1 MNSRNTSPKSINE
14 LVKTATN
21 KLDTTT
27 EKIKSNLFQIISNE
41 LKHASKRERE
51 LMEGE
56 MMLYIWALF
65 EGMLSDENSKTEKAE
80 YEKQY
85 RLYAHLAK
93 ELNFER
99 ALNQLKIHENL
110 IKEKENKK
118 RKQAEEQTE
127 KITNKKTNQ
136 VIGNENNTGNNKA
149 IQEGNWIQVNGN
161 GNVVILWGNYRDW
174 GGIFPNIPGSLI
186 EKPVAEKPAEEK
198 PVEEKPAEEKPV
210 EEKPTEEKPVEEKPA
225 EEKPVEEKPVE
236 EKPVEEKPVEEKPV
250 EEKPVEEKPAD
261 DYEFDLTA
269 SLSDV
274 ENIHLEN
281 ARYKAE
287 EQIKEKY
294 RNLNKSNVIRKLA
307 WKLTLFLSRGL
318 TRKKLIQEEMK
329 KAKNKPFGDDAA
341 VNLELGKGVNRQE
354 LESFFQGKNAEVVF
368 KDIPEL
374 NQLSINFIKG
384 KVSEGDFQTQFNT
397 IVKNQNRQERQKNW
411 IKNINYLGTN
421 ILEKLKFEKAQLELV
436 NELAERLDQWADTTE
451 VQTKIEDF
459 LKNYQKNPDFLEKV
473 KADLAARNI
482 TNIKGY
488 FKLQK
493 AKRAMAL
500 ENLKM
505 ELKLFTDKKSAYQID
520 NSDREKWWIFKL
532 GKKIDKLP
540 RWAQTLGFTGTGV
553 LVGLTGGALGLWVV
567 GTSGLTTGTFAG
579 MTGFKNFIKKWTHYT
594 KEQNTHEKNMTRN
607 LSNEL
612 AKIEKRKQDSLL
624 KGAKNWYRSYRAKR
638 QLNLYN
644 NATQDFFGTK
654 EISKKLLDFWATLNT
669 PWDTEKAEIL
679 NTLVDAK
686 ARLEAYYQSWHNFLA
701 SEDLAHIESD
711 MNELHMAIDM
721 VCKKLGLEY
730 TKIDSETAKKN
741 LISDYNNSFSVF
753 KKQRAKLAKKY
764 GFTTGAASLVAATV
778 TQWIMGT
785 GMFSHEAVP
794 WSTISKPNIS
804 GKEYFG
810 LGSSDLGNVNTWWGQ
825 IHDGVKNAFD
835 GLGDNATVNI
845 HYGAG
850 TDATQVLPWSKL
862 LDTSA
867 YHAKVADIIKEIDTL
882 NLSKD
887 QKLAFIK
894 QLHDEPWK
902 VEWNSKVFTSDI
914 LHGQRCAEWLLE
926 TARGLAH
933 SGSKVV
939 PEFSYDSA
947 MNIAGSKIR
956 EQSERFFDI
965 NMEIVENIPG
975 KPGSGRSWWIPISRF
990 DNTFKKD
997 PEKSGSWST
1006 TSTPDNSTTPTPG
1019 DSANQWPITKE
1030 EAKKKN
1036 EEAENKNEE
1045 AENKNEEAENN
1056 NEETEK
1062 QIELEINENDSQSVK
1077 NIKAEINNAINKLK
1091 QLEIQDNLY
1100 KSKRSKIKKE
1110 KLDTFDELIKL
1121 NEDAITKY
1129 RQEIQDLKAKLNDQ
1143 LKAEG
1148 KATQETTTEQN
1159 REQTKKESTTF
1170 GKLEDVTIEW
1180 ENGKKNEEA
1189 EKKNEVK
1196 FVKFRDLDLEE
1207 FDSENKI
1214 YLTHHTSKDSAESI
1228 IKTGLRHRG
1237 VLQWTTNLVSKDALL
1252 KHLENAENGN
1262 HRHRDSDTVVILE
1275 FDKKEFDINPGE
1287 KSIIDRIWEKL
1298 MLDNAQNEYK
1308 LSVPPQYIKKVVS
1321 LDLKPKDLIS
1331 STTPTINGAENE
1343 VTPTITP
1350 QVPDS
1355 IVNEQNSNNDVIS
1368 RDKADKKARE
1378 FRDRY
1383 TEYRKLFMKD
1393 EDKDIGKLLK
1403 DFFTKISE
1411 SGTGKKSPEEKFK
1424 VYEDAI
1430 QDLEERK
1437 KEIDKILSNRKTSS

>member
-1 MNSRNTSPKSINE
+1 MNSRNNSTKNINE

-27 EKIKSNLFQIISNE
+27 EKVKDDLVSAFSNQ
-41 LKHASKRERE
+41 LKNASARERK

-56 MMLYIWALF
+56 LLVYLEELFKELHDEWLGKKEREQLLRQYKLYV
-65 EGMLSDENSKTEKAE
+65 
-80 YEKQY
+80 
-85 RLYAHLAK
+85 HLAK
-93 ELNFER
+93 ELNFKM
-99 ALNQLKIHENL
+99 ALDQIKRHEELKDQ
-110 IKEKENKK
+110 EKIEKKK
-118 RKQAEEQTE
+118 RKKKKTE
-127 KITNKKTNQ
+127 KKLKRKLEEKLRKETNKKTNQ
-136 VIGNENNTGNNKA
+136 VIGDENNTGNNKA
-149 IQEGNWIQVNGN
+149 TQEGNWIQVNGN
-161 GNVVILWGNYRDW
+161 GNVVILWGHYREWTTNFQNVPEFQLDAPIS
-174 GGIFPNIPGSLI
+174 GEKNHREKPTQ
-186 EKPVAEKPAEEK
+186 EKPVEEKPTQEKPAQEKPVDEKSVEEKPTQEK
-198 PVEEKPAEEKPV
+198 PVEEKPAEEKPA
-210 EEKPTEEKPVEEKPA
+210 EEKPAEEKPA

-250 EEKPVEEKPAD
+250 N

-294 RNLNKSNVIRKLA
+294 RNLNKSNVVIKLA
-307 WKLTLFLSRGL
+307 WKLTLFLWRGL

-354 LESFFQGKNAEVVF
+354 LESFFQWEDDDSEWKNADIVF

-374 NQLSINFIKG
+374 NQLSIDFIKG

-459 LKNYQKNPDFLEKV
+459 LKNYQKNPDFLEKI

-493 AKRAMAL
+493 ENRAMAL
-500 ENLKM
+500 KNLKM
-505 ELKLFTDKKSAYQID
+505 KLKLFTDKKSAYQIN

-553 LVGLTGGALGLWVV
+553 LVALTGGALGLWVV
-567 GTSGLTTGTFAG
+567 GTSALTTGTVAG

-624 KGAKNWYRSYRAKR
+624 KGVKNLYRSHRAKT
-638 QLNLYN
+638 QLELYN

-669 PWDTEKAEIL
+669 PSDTEKAEIL
-679 NTLVDAK
+679 STLVDAK
-686 ARLEAYYQSWHNFLA
+686 ARLEAYYETGHNFLA

-721 VCKKLGLEY
+721 VCKKLGLKY
-730 TKIDSETAKKN
+730 AKIDSETAKKN
-741 LISDYNNSFSVF
+741 LISDYKKALSTF
-753 KKQRAKLAKKY
+753 KNERARLAGEY
-764 GFTTGAASLVAATV
+764 GVATGAISFASAWGLQAM
-778 TQWIMGT
+778 MGT
-785 GMFSHEAVP
+785 GMYSQEAVP

-810 LGSSDLGNVNTWWGQ
+810 LGGTELGNTDNWGGQ
-825 IHDGVKNAFD
+825 IYDGVKNAF
-835 GLGDNATVNI
+835 GKLENNATVNI

-850 TDATQVLPWSKL
+850 TDATQVLPGSKF
-862 LDTSA
+862 LDASI
-867 YHAKVADIIKEIDTL
+867 YQDKLEKVVNEIDTL
-882 NLSKD
+882 SLTD
-887 QKLAFIK
+887 PQKTAFIK
-894 QLHDEPWK
+894 QLKDQPWK
-902 VEWNSKVFTSDI
+902 VDWSKNFTSDY
-914 LHGQRCAEWLLE
+914 LHGQRCAKWLLE
-926 TARGLAH
+926 IARGLADTK
-933 SGSKVV
+933 SEIV

-947 MNIAGSKIR
+947 MNVAGSKIR

-975 KPGSGRSWWIPISRF
+975 KPGSGRSWWIPITRF

-1036 EEAENKNEE
+1036 EKTEKKNEKTEKKNEE
-1045 AENKNEEAENN
+1045 AEKKNEEAE
-1056 NEETEK
+1056 
-1062 QIELEINENDSQSVK
+1062 
-1077 NIKAEINNAINKLK
+1077 
-1091 QLEIQDNLY
+1091 
-1100 KSKRSKIKKE
+1100 
-1110 KLDTFDELIKL
+1110 
-1121 NEDAITKY
+1121 
-1129 RQEIQDLKAKLNDQ
+1129 
-1143 LKAEG
+1143 
-1148 KATQETTTEQN
+1148 
-1159 REQTKKESTTF
+1159 
-1170 GKLEDVTIEW
+1170 
-1180 ENGKKNEEA
+1180 KKNEEA

-1196 FVKFRDLDLEE
+1196 FVKFRDLNKKE
-1207 FDSENKI
+1207 FDKEFDFENKI
-1214 YLTHHTSKDSAESI
+1214 YLTHHTIKDSAENI
-1228 IKTGLRHRG
+1228 VKTGLHHHG
-1237 VLQWTTNLVSKDALL
+1237 VLQWTTNLVGEDTLL
-1252 KHLENAENGN
+1252 EHLKNAENGN
-1262 HRHRDSDTVVILE
+1262 YRHRNSDTVVILE

-1287 KSIIDRIWEKL
+1287 KSVIDRIWEKL
-1298 MLDNAQNEYK
+1298 MLDNAQNKYA

-1321 LDLKPKDLIS
+1321 LDLKPKNLIS
-1331 STTPTINGAENE
+1331 SITPTNAAENE

-1350 QVPDS
+1350 QIPDS
-1355 IVNEQNSNNDVIS
+1355 IVNEQNSNNVEIS
-1368 RDKADKKARE
+1368 QDRADKKAGE
-1378 FRDRY
+1378 FRDKY

-1393 EDKDIGKLLK
+1393 EDKEIGKLLN
-1403 DFFTKISE
+1403 DLFTDVTK
-1411 SGTGKKSPEEKFK
+1411 SGIDKKSPEEKFK
-1424 VYEDAI
+1424 LYEDAI
-1430 QDLEERK
+1430 QDLEELNIQDLEELK
-1437 KEIDKILSNRKTSS
+1437 KQIGKILSKRKTSS

>member
-1 MNSRNTSPKSINE
+1 
-14 LVKTATN
+14 
-21 KLDTTT
+21 
-27 EKIKSNLFQIISNE
+27 
-41 LKHASKRERE
+41 
-51 LMEGE
+51 
-56 MMLYIWALF
+56 
-65 EGMLSDENSKTEKAE
+65 
-80 YEKQY
+80 
-85 RLYAHLAK
+85 
-93 ELNFER
+93 
-99 ALNQLKIHENL
+99 
-110 IKEKENKK
+110 
-118 RKQAEEQTE
+118 
-127 KITNKKTNQ
+127 
-136 VIGNENNTGNNKA
+136 
-149 IQEGNWIQVNGN
+149 
-161 GNVVILWGNYRDW
+161 
-174 GGIFPNIPGSLI
+174 
-186 EKPVAEKPAEEK
+186 
-198 PVEEKPAEEKPV
+198 
-210 EEKPTEEKPVEEKPA
+210 
-225 EEKPVEEKPVE
+225 
-236 EKPVEEKPVEEKPV
+236 
-250 EEKPVEEKPAD
+250 
-261 DYEFDLTA
+261 
-269 SLSDV
+269 
-274 ENIHLEN
+274 
-281 ARYKAE
+281 
-287 EQIKEKY
+287 
-294 RNLNKSNVIRKLA
+294 
-307 WKLTLFLSRGL
+307 
-318 TRKKLIQEEMK
+318 MK

-374 NQLSINFIKG
+374 NKLSIDFIKG
-384 KVSEGDFQTQFNT
+384 KVSESDFQTQFNT
-397 IVKNQNRQERQKNW
+397 IVKNQSWQERQKNW

-459 LKNYQKNPDFLEKV
+459 LKSYQKNPDFLEKV

-567 GTSGLTTGTFAG
+567 GTSALTTGTFAG

-624 KGAKNWYRSYRAKR
+624 KGVKNLYRSHRAKR
-638 QLNLYN
+638 QLELYN

-669 PWDTEKAEIL
+669 PSDTEKDEIL

-721 VCKKLGLEY
+721 VCKKLGLKYAE
-730 TKIDSETAKKN
+730 IDSETAKKN
-741 LISDYNNSFSVF
+741 LISDYNNSSSVF
-753 KKQRAKLAKKY
+753 KKQRTLLASKY
-764 GFTTGAASLVAATV
+764 GLATGAISFASAWGLQAM
-778 TQWIMGT
+778 MGT
-785 GMFSHEAVP
+785 GMYSQEAVP

-867 YHAKVADIIKEIDTL
+867 YQAKIADIIKEIDTL

-902 VEWNSKVFTSDI
+902 VEWDSKVFTSDI

-926 TARGLAH
+926 TARGIAH

-947 MNIAGSKIR
+947 MNVAGSKIR

-1019 DSANQWPITKE
+1019 GSANQWPITKE
-1030 EAKKKN
+1030 EAEKKN
-1036 EEAENKNEE
+1036 EEAEKKNEE
-1045 AENKNEEAENN
+1045 AEKKNEEAEKKNEEAEKKN
-1056 NEETEK
+1056 EEAEKKNEEAEKKNEEAAKKNEEAAKKNEEAEKKNEETEK

-1077 NIKAEINNAINKLK
+1077 NIKAEINNAISGLNI
-1091 QLEIQDNLY
+1091 LEIQDKLY

-1110 KLDTFDELIKL
+1110 KLEKFDEIIRL
-1121 NEDAITKY
+1121 NEDAITKH

-1148 KATQETTTEQN
+1148 KATQENTTEQN
-1159 REQTKKESTTF
+1159 REQTKKESTTS

-1189 EKKNEVK
+1189 
-1196 FVKFRDLDLEE
+1196 
-1207 FDSENKI
+1207 
-1214 YLTHHTSKDSAESI
+1214 
-1228 IKTGLRHRG
+1228 
-1237 VLQWTTNLVSKDALL
+1237 
-1252 KHLENAENGN
+1252 
-1262 HRHRDSDTVVILE
+1262 
-1275 FDKKEFDINPGE
+1275 
-1287 KSIIDRIWEKL
+1287 DR
-1298 MLDNAQNEYK
+1298 
-1308 LSVPPQYIKKVVS
+1308 
-1321 LDLKPKDLIS
+1321 
-1331 STTPTINGAENE
+1331 
-1343 VTPTITP
+1343 
-1350 QVPDS
+1350 
-1355 IVNEQNSNNDVIS
+1355 
-1368 RDKADKKARE
+1368 KARE

-1393 EDKDIGKLLK
+1393 EDKDIGKLLN
-1403 DFFTKISE
+1403 DFFTDVTKL
-1411 SGTGKKSPEEKFK
+1411 GVDTKSPEEKFK

-1430 QDLEERK
+1430 QRLEEHK
-1437 KEIDKILSNRKTSS
+1437 KEIDKILSKRKTSS

>member
-1 MNSRNTSPKSINE
+1 MNSRNNSTKNINE

-27 EKIKSNLFQIISNE
+27 EKVKDDLVSAFSNQ
-41 LKHASKRERE
+41 LKNASARERK

-56 MMLYIWALF
+56 LLVYLKELF
-65 EGMLSDENSKTEKAE
+65 EELHDEWLGKEE
-80 YEKQY
+80 RKQLLRQY
-85 RLYAHLAK
+85 KLYVHLAK
-93 ELNFER
+93 ELNFKM
-99 ALNQLKIHENL
+99 ALDQIKGHEELRDQEKI
-110 IKEKENKK
+110 EKKK
-118 RKQAEEQTE
+118 RKKKKTE
-127 KITNKKTNQ
+127 KKLKRKLKEKLRKETKEKTNQ
-136 VIGNENNTGNNKA
+136 VIGDENNTGNNKA
-149 IQEGNWIQVNGN
+149 TQQGNWIQVNGN
-161 GNVVILWGNYRDW
+161 GNVVILWGHYREWGENYPTTRAN
-174 GGIFPNIPGSLI
+174 PTTT
-186 EKPVAEKPAEEK
+186 PAN
-198 PVEEKPAEEKPV
+198 PTTTPAN
-210 EEKPTEEKPVEEKPA
+210 PTTTPA
-225 EEKPVEEKPVE
+225 NPTTT
-236 EKPVEEKPVEEKPV
+236 
-250 EEKPVEEKPAD
+250 PANPTTTPANPATTPDNPTTTPDNPTTTPANPATTPDNPTTTPANLTTTPDNLTTTPDNPDATPDNPD

-294 RNLNKSNVIRKLA
+294 RKLNKYNVV
-307 WKLTLFLSRGL
+307 WKLKLFLTRGL

-374 NQLSINFIKG
+374 NKLSIDFIKG
-384 KVSEGDFQTQFNT
+384 KVSESDFQTQFNT
-397 IVKNQNRQERQKNW
+397 IVKNQSWQERQKNW

-436 NELAERLDQWADTTE
+436 NELAERLDQWADTRE

-459 LKNYQKNPDFLEKV
+459 LKNHQKNPDFLEKV

-567 GTSGLTTGTFAG
+567 GTSALTTGTFAG

-612 AKIEKRKQDSLL
+612 AKIERRKQDSLL
-624 KGAKNWYRSYRAKR
+624 KWVKNLYRSYRAKR

-669 PWDTEKAEIL
+669 PSDTEKAEIL

-711 MNELHMAIDM
+711 MNELHMVIDM

-730 TKIDSETAKKN
+730 TNIDSETAKKN

-753 KKQRAKLAKKY
+753 KKQRAKLAGKY
-764 GFTTGAASLVAATV
+764 GAATGIASFLSAWGL
-778 TQWIMGT
+778 QAMMGT
-785 GMFSHEAVP
+785 GMYSQEAVP

-867 YHAKVADIIKEIDTL
+867 YQAKIADIIKEIDML

-894 QLHDEPWK
+894 QFHDEPWK

-1030 EAKKKN
+1030 EAEKKDEEAEKKNEEAKKKN
-1036 EEAENKNEE
+1036 EEAKKKNEETEKKNEE
-1045 AENKNEEAENN
+1045 AEKKNEEAE
-1056 NEETEK
+1056 K
-1062 QIELEINENDSQSVK
+1062 QTELEINENDSQSVK
-1077 NIKAEINNAINKLK
+1077 NIKAEINNAINELNR
-1091 QLEIQDNLY
+1091 LEIQDNLY
-1100 KSKRSKIKKE
+1100 KSRRSKIKKE
-1110 KLDTFDELIKL
+1110 KLDAFDKLIKL
-1121 NEDAITKY
+1121 NKDTITK
-1129 RQEIQDLKAKLNDQ
+1129 RKQKIQDLKVKLKDQ

-1148 KATQETTTEQN
+1148 KLSEETTTEQN
-1159 REQTKKESTTF
+1159 REQTKKDSTTS

-1189 EKKNEVK
+1189 EKKNE
-1196 FVKFRDLDLEE
+1196 E
-1207 FDSENKI
+1207 
-1214 YLTHHTSKDSAESI
+1214 
-1228 IKTGLRHRG
+1228 
-1237 VLQWTTNLVSKDALL
+1237 
-1252 KHLENAENGN
+1252 AENN
-1262 HRHRDSDTVVILE
+1262 
-1275 FDKKEFDINPGE
+1275 
-1287 KSIIDRIWEKL
+1287 
-1298 MLDNAQNEYK
+1298 NEEA
-1308 LSVPPQYIKKVVS
+1308 
-1321 LDLKPKDLIS
+1321 D
-1331 STTPTINGAENE
+1331 
-1343 VTPTITP
+1343 
-1350 QVPDS
+1350 
-1355 IVNEQNSNNDVIS
+1355 VNEQNSNNEPIS
-1368 RDKADKKARE
+1368 QDRADKKARE
-1378 FRDRY
+1378 FRDKY
-1383 TEYRKLFMKD
+1383 TEYRKLFIKD
-1393 EDKDIGKLLK
+1393 EDKDIGKLLN
-1403 DFFTKISE
+1403 DLFTDVTK
-1411 SGTGKKSPEEKFK
+1411 SGIDKKSPEEKFK
-1424 VYEDAI
+1424 LYEDAI
-1430 QDLEERK
+1430 QDLEELNIQDLEELK
-1437 KEIDKILSNRKTSS
+1437 KQIGKILSKRKTSS

>member
-1 MNSRNTSPKSINE
+1 MNSRNNSTKNINE

-27 EKIKSNLFQIISNE
+27 EKVKDDLVSAFSNQ
-41 LKHASKRERE
+41 LKNASARERK

-56 MMLYIWALF
+56 LLVYLEELFKELHDEWLGKKEREQLLRQYKLYV
-65 EGMLSDENSKTEKAE
+65 
-80 YEKQY
+80 
-85 RLYAHLAK
+85 HLAK
-93 ELNFER
+93 ELNFKM
-99 ALNQLKIHENL
+99 ALDQIKRHEELKDQ
-110 IKEKENKK
+110 EKIEKKK
-118 RKQAEEQTE
+118 RKKKKTE
-127 KITNKKTNQ
+127 KKLKRKLEEKLRKETNKKTNQ
-136 VIGNENNTGNNKA
+136 VIGDENNTGNNKA
-149 IQEGNWIQVNGN
+149 TQEGNWIQVNGN
-161 GNVVILWGNYRDW
+161 GNVVILWGHYREWTTNFQNVPEFQLDAPIS
-174 GGIFPNIPGSLI
+174 GEKNHREKPTQ
-186 EKPVAEKPAEEK
+186 EKPVEEKPTQEKPAQEKPVDEKSVEEKPTQEK
-198 PVEEKPAEEKPV
+198 PVEEKPAEEKPA
-210 EEKPTEEKPVEEKPA
+210 EEKPA
-225 EEKPVEEKPVE
+225 EEKPVEEKPVN
-236 EKPVEEKPVEEKPV
+236 
-250 EEKPVEEKPAD
+250 

-294 RNLNKSNVIRKLA
+294 RNLNKSNVVIKLA
-307 WKLTLFLSRGL
+307 WKLTLFLWRGL

-354 LESFFQGKNAEVVF
+354 LESFFQWEDDDSEWKNADIVF

-374 NQLSINFIKG
+374 NQLSIDFIKG

-459 LKNYQKNPDFLEKV
+459 LKNYQKNPDFLEKI

-493 AKRAMAL
+493 ENRAMAL
-500 ENLKM
+500 KNLKM
-505 ELKLFTDKKSAYQID
+505 KLKLFTDKKSAYQIN

-553 LVGLTGGALGLWVV
+553 LVALTGGALGLWVV
-567 GTSGLTTGTFAG
+567 GTSALTTGTVAG

-624 KGAKNWYRSYRAKR
+624 KGVKNLYRSHRAKT
-638 QLNLYN
+638 QLELYN

-669 PWDTEKAEIL
+669 PSDTEKAEIL
-679 NTLVDAK
+679 STLVDAK
-686 ARLEAYYQSWHNFLA
+686 ARLEAYYETGHNFLA

-721 VCKKLGLEY
+721 VCKKLGLKY
-730 TKIDSETAKKN
+730 AKIDSETAKKN
-741 LISDYNNSFSVF
+741 LISDYKKALSTF
-753 KKQRAKLAKKY
+753 KNERARLAGEY
-764 GFTTGAASLVAATV
+764 GVATGAISFASAWGLQAM
-778 TQWIMGT
+778 MGT
-785 GMFSHEAVP
+785 GMYSQEAVP

-810 LGSSDLGNVNTWWGQ
+810 LGGTELGNTDNWGGQ
-825 IHDGVKNAFD
+825 IYDGVKNAF
-835 GLGDNATVNI
+835 GKLENNATVNI

-850 TDATQVLPWSKL
+850 TDATQVLPGSKF
-862 LDTSA
+862 LDASI
-867 YHAKVADIIKEIDTL
+867 YQDKLEKVVNEIDTL
-882 NLSKD
+882 SLTD
-887 QKLAFIK
+887 PQKTAFIK
-894 QLHDEPWK
+894 QLKDQPWK
-902 VEWNSKVFTSDI
+902 VDWSKNFTSDY
-914 LHGQRCAEWLLE
+914 LHGQRCAKWLLE
-926 TARGLAH
+926 IARGLADTK
-933 SGSKVV
+933 SEIV

-947 MNIAGSKIR
+947 MNVAGSKIR

-975 KPGSGRSWWIPISRF
+975 KPGSGRSWWIPITRF

-1036 EEAENKNEE
+1036 EKTEKKNEKTEKKNEE
-1045 AENKNEEAENN
+1045 AEKKNEEAE
-1056 NEETEK
+1056 
-1062 QIELEINENDSQSVK
+1062 
-1077 NIKAEINNAINKLK
+1077 
-1091 QLEIQDNLY
+1091 
-1100 KSKRSKIKKE
+1100 
-1110 KLDTFDELIKL
+1110 
-1121 NEDAITKY
+1121 
-1129 RQEIQDLKAKLNDQ
+1129 
-1143 LKAEG
+1143 
-1148 KATQETTTEQN
+1148 
-1159 REQTKKESTTF
+1159 
-1170 GKLEDVTIEW
+1170 
-1180 ENGKKNEEA
+1180 KKNEEA

-1196 FVKFRDLDLEE
+1196 FVKFRDLNKKE
-1207 FDSENKI
+1207 FDKEFDFENKI
-1214 YLTHHTSKDSAESI
+1214 YLTHHTIKDSAENI
-1228 IKTGLRHRG
+1228 VKTGLHHHG
-1237 VLQWTTNLVSKDALL
+1237 VLQWTTNLVGEDIF

-1262 HRHRDSDTVVILE
+1262 YTHRNSDTVVILE

-1287 KSIIDRIWEKL
+1287 KSVIDRIWEKL
-1298 MLDNAQNEYK
+1298 MLDNAQNKYA

-1321 LDLKPKDLIS
+1321 LDLKPKNLIS
-1331 STTPTINGAENE
+1331 SITPTNAAENE

-1350 QVPDS
+1350 QIPDS
-1355 IVNEQNSNNDVIS
+1355 IVNEQNSNNVEIS
-1368 RDKADKKARE
+1368 QDRADKKAGE
-1378 FRDRY
+1378 FRDKY

-1393 EDKDIGKLLK
+1393 EDKEIGKLLN
-1403 DFFTKISE
+1403 DLFTDVTK
-1411 SGTGKKSPEEKFK
+1411 SGIDKKSPEEKFK
-1424 VYEDAI
+1424 LYEDAI
-1430 QDLEERK
+1430 QDLEELNIQDLEELK
-1437 KEIDKILSNRKTSS
+1437 KQIGKILSKRKTSS

>member
-1 MNSRNTSPKSINE
+1 MNSRNNSTKNINE

-27 EKIKSNLFQIISNE
+27 EKVKDDLVSAFSNQ
-41 LKHASKRERE
+41 LKNASARERK

-56 MMLYIWALF
+56 LLVYLEELFKELHDEWLGKKEREQLLRQYKLYV
-65 EGMLSDENSKTEKAE
+65 
-80 YEKQY
+80 
-85 RLYAHLAK
+85 HLAK
-93 ELNFER
+93 ELNFKM
-99 ALNQLKIHENL
+99 ALDQIKRHEELKDQ
-110 IKEKENKK
+110 EKIEKKK
-118 RKQAEEQTE
+118 RKKKKTE
-127 KITNKKTNQ
+127 KKLKRKLEEKLRKETNKKTNQ
-136 VIGNENNTGNNKA
+136 VIGDENNTGNNKA
-149 IQEGNWIQVNGN
+149 TQEGNWIQVNGN
-161 GNVVILWGNYRDW
+161 GNVVILWGHYREWTTNFQNVPEFQLDAPIS
-174 GGIFPNIPGSLI
+174 GEKNHREKPTQ
-186 EKPVAEKPAEEK
+186 EKPVEEKPTQEKPAQEKPVDEKSVEEKPTQEK
-198 PVEEKPAEEKPV
+198 PVEEKPAEEKPA
-210 EEKPTEEKPVEEKPA
+210 EEKPAEEKPA

-236 EKPVEEKPVEEKPV
+236 EKPVEEKPVN
-250 EEKPVEEKPAD
+250 

-294 RNLNKSNVIRKLA
+294 RNLNKSNVVIKLA
-307 WKLTLFLSRGL
+307 WKLTLFLWRGL

-354 LESFFQGKNAEVVF
+354 LESFFQWEDDDSEWKNADIVF

-374 NQLSINFIKG
+374 NQLSIDFIKG

-459 LKNYQKNPDFLEKV
+459 LKNYQKNPDFLEKI

-493 AKRAMAL
+493 ENRAMAL
-500 ENLKM
+500 KNLKM
-505 ELKLFTDKKSAYQID
+505 KLKLFTDKKSAYQIN

-553 LVGLTGGALGLWVV
+553 LVALTGGALGLWVV
-567 GTSGLTTGTFAG
+567 GTSALTTGTVAG
-579 MTGFKNFIKKWTHYT
+579 MTGFKNFIKKWTYYT

-669 PWDTEKAEIL
+669 PSDAEKAEIL
-679 NTLVDAK
+679 STLVDAK
-686 ARLEAYYQSWHNFLA
+686 ARLEAYYETGHNFLA

-721 VCKKLGLEY
+721 VCKKLGLKY
-730 TKIDSETAKKN
+730 AKIDSETAKKN
-741 LISDYNNSFSVF
+741 LISDYKKALSTF
-753 KKQRAKLAKKY
+753 KNERARLAGEY
-764 GFTTGAASLVAATV
+764 GVATGAISFASAWGLQAM
-778 TQWIMGT
+778 MGT
-785 GMFSHEAVP
+785 GMYSQEAVP

-810 LGSSDLGNVNTWWGQ
+810 LGGTELGNTDNWGGQ
-825 IHDGVKNAFD
+825 IYDGVKNAF
-835 GLGDNATVNI
+835 GKLENNATVNI

-850 TDATQVLPWSKL
+850 TDATQVLPGSKF
-862 LDTSA
+862 LDASI
-867 YHAKVADIIKEIDTL
+867 YQDKLEKVVNEIDTL
-882 NLSKD
+882 SLTD
-887 QKLAFIK
+887 PQKTAFIK
-894 QLHDEPWK
+894 QLKDQPWK
-902 VEWNSKVFTSDI
+902 VDWSKNFTSDY
-914 LHGQRCAEWLLE
+914 LHGQRCAKWLLE
-926 TARGLAH
+926 IARGLADTK
-933 SGSKVV
+933 SGIV

-947 MNIAGSKIR
+947 MNVAGSKIR

-975 KPGSGRSWWIPISRF
+975 KPGSGRSWWIPITRF

-1036 EEAENKNEE
+1036 EKTEKKNEKTEKKNEE
-1045 AENKNEEAENN
+1045 AE
-1056 NEETEK
+1056 
-1062 QIELEINENDSQSVK
+1062 
-1077 NIKAEINNAINKLK
+1077 
-1091 QLEIQDNLY
+1091 
-1100 KSKRSKIKKE
+1100 
-1110 KLDTFDELIKL
+1110 
-1121 NEDAITKY
+1121 
-1129 RQEIQDLKAKLNDQ
+1129 
-1143 LKAEG
+1143 
-1148 KATQETTTEQN
+1148 
-1159 REQTKKESTTF
+1159 
-1170 GKLEDVTIEW
+1170 
-1180 ENGKKNEEA
+1180 KKNEEA

-1196 FVKFRDLDLEE
+1196 FVKFRDLNKKE
-1207 FDSENKI
+1207 FDKEFDFENKI
-1214 YLTHHTSKDSAESI
+1214 YLTHHTIKDSAENI
-1228 IKTGLRHRG
+1228 VKTGLHHHG
-1237 VLQWTTNLVSKDALL
+1237 VLQWTTNLVGEDIF

-1262 HRHRDSDTVVILE
+1262 YTHRNSDTVVILE

-1287 KSIIDRIWEKL
+1287 KSVIDRIWEKL
-1298 MLDNAQNEYK
+1298 MLDNAQNKYA

-1321 LDLKPKDLIS
+1321 LDLKPKNLIS
-1331 STTPTINGAENE
+1331 SITPTNAAENE

-1350 QVPDS
+1350 QIPDS
-1355 IVNEQNSNNDVIS
+1355 IVNEQNSNNVEIS
-1368 RDKADKKARE
+1368 QDRADKKAGE
-1378 FRDRY
+1378 FRDKY

-1393 EDKDIGKLLK
+1393 EDKEIGKLLN
-1403 DFFTKISE
+1403 DLFTDVTK
-1411 SGTGKKSPEEKFK
+1411 SGIDKKSPEEKFK
-1424 VYEDAI
+1424 LYEDAI
-1430 QDLEERK
+1430 QDLEELNIQDLEELK
-1437 KEIDKILSNRKTSS
+1437 KQIGKILSKRKTSS

>member
-1 MNSRNTSPKSINE
+1 MNSRNNSSKSINE

-27 EKIKSNLFQIISNE
+27 EKVKDDLVSAFSNQ
-41 LKHASKRERE
+41 LKNASARERK

-56 MMLYIWALF
+56 LLVYLEELF
-65 EGMLSDENSKTEKAE
+65 EELHDEWLGKEE
-80 YEKQY
+80 REQLLRQY
-85 RLYAHLAK
+85 KLYVHLAK
-93 ELNFER
+93 ELNFKM
-99 ALNQLKIHENL
+99 ALDQIKRHKELRDQEKIEKK
-110 IKEKENKK
+110 KEKKKKTEKKLK
-118 RKQAEEQTE
+118 RKLEEKLRKETKE
-127 KITNKKTNQ
+127 KTNQ
-136 VIGNENNTGNNKA
+136 VIGGENNTGNNKA
-149 IQEGNWIQVNGN
+149 TQEGNWIQVNGN
-161 GNVVILWGNYRDW
+161 GNVVILWGHYREWTTNFQNVPEFQLDAPIS
-174 GGIFPNIPGSLI
+174 G
-186 EKPVAEKPAEEK
+186 EKNHREKPAQEK
-198 PVEEKPAEEKPV
+198 PVEEKPAEEKLVEEKPV

-225 EEKPVEEKPVE
+225 EEKPVEEKPV
-236 EKPVEEKPVEEKPV
+236 
-250 EEKPVEEKPAD
+250 D
-261 DYEFDLTA
+261 DYKFDLTA

-274 ENIHLEN
+274 KNIHLEN

-294 RNLNKSNVIRKLA
+294 RNLNKSNFVIKLA
-307 WKLTLFLSRGL
+307 WKLKLFLSRGL

-354 LESFFQGKNAEVVF
+354 LESFFQWEGDDSEWKNADVVF

-374 NQLSINFIKG
+374 NQLSIDFIKG

-459 LKNYQKNPDFLEKV
+459 LKNYQKNPDFLEKI

-520 NSDREKWWIFKL
+520 NSDREKWWIFKR
-532 GKKIDKLP
+532 GKKLDKLP
-540 RWAQTLGFTGTGV
+540 RWTQAAGFAGIGA
-553 LVGLTGGALGLWVV
+553 LVGLTGGALGLWVF
-567 GTSGLTTGTFAG
+567 GTSALTTGTFAG

-624 KGAKNWYRSYRAKR
+624 KGVKNLYRSHRAKT
-638 QLNLYN
+638 QLELYN

-669 PWDTEKAEIL
+669 PSDTEKAEIL
-679 NTLVDAK
+679 STLVDAK
-686 ARLEAYYQSWHNFLA
+686 ARLEAYYETGHNFLA

-721 VCKKLGLEY
+721 VCKKLGLKYAE
-730 TKIDSETAKKN
+730 IDSETAKKN
-741 LISDYNNSFSVF
+741 LISDYKKALSTF
-753 KKQRAKLAKKY
+753 KDERARLAGEY
-764 GFTTGAASLVAATV
+764 GLATGAISAGTAIG
-778 TQWIMGT
+778 TQRIMGT
-785 GMFSHEAVP
+785 GMFSQEAVP

-810 LGSSDLGNVNTWWGQ
+810 LGGTELGDTDNWGGQ
-825 IHDGVKNAFD
+825 IHDGVKNAFH
-835 GLGDNATVNI
+835 GLADNTTVNI

-850 TDATQVLPWSKL
+850 TDATQVLPGSKF
-862 LDTSA
+862 LDASV
-867 YHAKVADIIKEIDTL
+867 YHDKLTEVSDKIKTL
-882 NLSKD
+882 SLTD
-887 QKLAFIK
+887 PQKTAFIK
-894 QLHDEPWK
+894 QLEDQPWK
-902 VEWNSKVFTSDI
+902 ADWTKWFTSDY
-914 LHGQRCAEWLLE
+914 LHGQRCAKWLLE
-926 TARGLAH
+926 IARGLANTK
-933 SGSKVV
+933 SEIV

-975 KPGSGRSWWIPISRF
+975 KPGSGRSWWVPITRF

-1030 EAKKKN
+1030 EAEKKNEEAEKKNEEAKKKN
-1036 EEAENKNEE
+1036 EEAEKKNE
-1045 AENKNEEAENN
+1045 K
-1056 NEETEK
+1056 TE
-1062 QIELEINENDSQSVK
+1062 
-1077 NIKAEINNAINKLK
+1077 
-1091 QLEIQDNLY
+1091 
-1100 KSKRSKIKKE
+1100 
-1110 KLDTFDELIKL
+1110 
-1121 NEDAITKY
+1121 
-1129 RQEIQDLKAKLNDQ
+1129 
-1143 LKAEG
+1143 
-1148 KATQETTTEQN
+1148 
-1159 REQTKKESTTF
+1159 
-1170 GKLEDVTIEW
+1170 
-1180 ENGKKNEEA
+1180 KKNEEA

-1196 FVKFRDLDLEE
+1196 FVKFRDLNKKE
-1207 FDSENKI
+1207 FDKEFDFENKI
-1214 YLTHHTSKDSAESI
+1214 YLTHHTIKDSAENI
-1228 IKTGLRHRG
+1228 VKTGLHHHG
-1237 VLQWTTNLVSKDALL
+1237 VLQWTTNLVGENIF

-1262 HRHRDSDTVVILE
+1262 YTHRNSDTVVILE

-1287 KSIIDRIWEKL
+1287 KSVIDRIWEKL
-1298 MLDNAQNEYK
+1298 MLDNAQNKYA

-1321 LDLKPKDLIS
+1321 LDLKPKNLIS
-1331 STTPTINGAENE
+1331 SITPTINAAENE

-1355 IVNEQNSNNDVIS
+1355 IVNEQNSDNEAIS
-1368 RDKADKKARE
+1368 QDRADKKARE
-1378 FRDRY
+1378 FLDKY
-1383 TEYRKLFMKD
+1383 TEYRKLFMND
-1393 EDKDIGKLLK
+1393 EDKDIGELLK
-1403 DFFTKISE
+1403 EFYSKISE
-1411 SGTGKKSPEEKFK
+1411 SGTAKKSPEERFKF
-1424 VYEDAI
+1424 YEGAI
-1430 QDLEERK
+1430 QRLEERK
-1437 KEIDKILSNRKTSS
+1437 KEIDRILSERKTPSQ

>member
-14 LVKTATN
+14 LVKTTTN

-27 EKIKSNLFQIISNE
+27 EKVKNKLVLTLSNQ
-41 LKHASKRERE
+41 LKDATERE
-51 LMEGE
+51 KRMMEGE

-93 ELNFER
+93 ELNFEK
-99 ALNQLKIHENL
+99 ALNQFKIHENL
-110 IKEKENKK
+110 RKEEENKK
-118 RKQAEEQTE
+118 RKQLEEQTE
-127 KITNKKTNQ
+127 KTTNKKTNQ
-136 VIGNENNTGNNKA
+136 VIGDENNTGNNKA
-149 IQEGNWIQVNGN
+149 TQQGNWIQVNGN

-174 GGIFPNIPGSLI
+174 VEIFPNIPELSI
-186 EKPVAEKPAEEK
+186 EKPA
-198 PVEEKPAEEKPV
+198 EEKPAEEKPV
-210 EEKPTEEKPVEEKPA
+210 EEKPVEEKPA

-236 EKPVEEKPVEEKPV
+236 EE
-250 EEKPVEEKPAD
+250 PVEEKPAD

-294 RNLNKSNVIRKLA
+294 RNLNKSNVAKKFA

-354 LESFFQGKNAEVVF
+354 LESFFQGKNAQVVF

-374 NQLSINFIKG
+374 KQLYIDFIKG

-459 LKNYQKNPDFLEKV
+459 LKNYQKNPDFLEEI

-482 TNIKGY
+482 TNIQEY
-488 FKLQK
+488 FRRQK
-493 AKRAMAL
+493 TRRAMAL
-500 ENLKM
+500 KNLKIKM
-505 ELKLFTDKKSAYQID
+505 ELKLFTDKKSAYQIN
-520 NSDREKWWIFKL
+520 NSDREKWWIFKR
-532 GKKIDKLP
+532 GKKLDKLP
-540 RWAQTLGFTGTGV
+540 RLTQAAGFAGIGA

-567 GTSGLTTGTFAG
+567 GTSALTTGTFAG

-624 KGAKNWYRSYRAKR
+624 KGVKNWYRSHRAKR

-654 EISKKLLDFWATLNT
+654 EISKKLLDFWATLNI
-669 PWDTEKAEIL
+669 PSDAEKAEIL
-679 NTLVDAK
+679 STLVDAK
-686 ARLEAYYQSWHNFLA
+686 ARLEAYYETGHNFLA
-701 SEDLAHIESD
+701 SEDLTHIESD

-753 KKQRAKLAKKY
+753 KKQRAKLARKY
-764 GFTTGAASLVAATV
+764 GLATGAASLVAATV
-778 TQWIMGT
+778 TQWRMGT
-785 GMFSHEAVP
+785 GMFSQEAVP

-810 LGSSDLGNVNTWWGQ
+810 LGGTTLGDTDNWGGQ

-835 GLGDNATVNI
+835 GLGNTTTVNI

-850 TDATQVLPWSKL
+850 TDATQVLPGSKF
-862 LDTSA
+862 LDASV
-867 YHAKVADIIKEIDTL
+867 YHDKLTEVSNEIDTL
-882 NLSKD
+882 SLTKPQKD
-887 QKLAFIK
+887 AFIK
-894 QLHDEPWK
+894 QLEDQPWK
-902 VEWNSKVFTSDI
+902 VDWSKNFTSDY
-914 LHGQRCAEWLLE
+914 LHGQRCAEGLLE
-926 TARGLAH
+926 TARGLADTE
-933 SGSKVV
+933 SEIV
-939 PEFSYDSA
+939 PDLSYDAA
-947 MNIAGSKIR
+947 MNIAGSQAHN
-956 EQSERFFDI
+956 QSERFFDI

-975 KPGSGRSWWIPISRF
+975 KPGSGRSWWVPITRF

-997 PEKSGSWST
+997 PEKSGSSSP
-1006 TSTPDNSTTPTPG
+1006 TSTPDNSTTSTPG
-1019 DSANQWPITKE
+1019 NSANQWAIT
-1030 EAKKKN
+1030 N
-1036 EEAENKNEE
+1036 EEAEKKNEK
-1045 AENKNEEAENN
+1045 AEKKNK
-1056 NEETEK
+1056 ETE
-1062 QIELEINENDSQSVK
+1062 
-1077 NIKAEINNAINKLK
+1077 
-1091 QLEIQDNLY
+1091 
-1100 KSKRSKIKKE
+1100 
-1110 KLDTFDELIKL
+1110 
-1121 NEDAITKY
+1121 
-1129 RQEIQDLKAKLNDQ
+1129 
-1143 LKAEG
+1143 
-1148 KATQETTTEQN
+1148 
-1159 REQTKKESTTF
+1159 
-1170 GKLEDVTIEW
+1170 
-1180 ENGKKNEEA
+1180 KKNEEA

-1196 FVKFRDLDLEE
+1196 FVKFRDLNKKE
-1207 FDSENKI
+1207 FDFENKI
-1214 YLTHHTSKDSAESI
+1214 YLTHHTTKDSAESI
-1228 IKTGLRHRG
+1228 IKTGLHHGG
-1237 VLQWTTNLVSKDALL
+1237 VLQWTTNLVGEDIF

-1262 HRHRDSDTVVILE
+1262 HSHRDSDTVVILE
-1275 FDKKEFDINPGE
+1275 FDKKEFDKKEFDINPEE

-1298 MLDNAQNEYK
+1298 MENNKENEYK

-1321 LDLKPKDLIS
+1321 LDLKAKDLIDS
-1331 STTPTINGAENE
+1331 ITPTNAAENE

-1350 QVPDS
+1350 QIPDS
-1355 IVNEQNSNNDVIS
+1355 IVNEQNSNNVEIS
-1368 RDKADKKARE
+1368 QDRADKKAGE
-1378 FRDRY
+1378 FRDKY
-1383 TEYRKLFMKD
+1383 TAYRKLFMKD
-1393 EDKDIGKLLK
+1393 EDEEIGKLLN
-1403 DFFTKISE
+1403 DLFTDVTKL
-1411 SGTGKKSPEEKFK
+1411 GVDTKSPEEKFK

-1430 QDLEERK
+1430 QDLEELNIQDLEELK
-1437 KEIDKILSNRKTSS
+1437 KQIGKILSKRKTSS

>member
-1 MNSRNTSPKSINE
+1 MNSRNNSTKNINE

-27 EKIKSNLFQIISNE
+27 EKVKDDLVSAFSNQ
-41 LKHASKRERE
+41 LKNASERERK

-56 MMLYIWALF
+56 LLVYLKELF
-65 EGMLSDENSKTEKAE
+65 EELHDEWLGKEE
-80 YEKQY
+80 RKQLLRQY
-85 RLYAHLAK
+85 KLYVHLAK
-93 ELNFER
+93 ELNFKM
-99 ALNQLKIHENL
+99 ALDQIKRHEELRDQEKI
-110 IKEKENKK
+110 EKKK
-118 RKQAEEQTE
+118 RKKKKTE
-127 KITNKKTNQ
+127 KKLKRKLKEKLRKETNKKTNQ

-149 IQEGNWIQVNGN
+149 TQEGNWIQVNGN
-161 GNVVILWGNYRDW
+161 GNVVILWGHYREWTTNFQNVPEFQLDAPIS
-174 GGIFPNIPGSLI
+174 G
-186 EKPVAEKPAEEK
+186 EKNHREKPAEEK
-198 PVEEKPAEEKPV
+198 PVEEKPTEEKPVEEKPVEEKPAEEKPAEEKPV

-225 EEKPVEEKPVE
+225 EEKPAEEKPAEEKPVE
-236 EKPVEEKPVEEKPV
+236 EKPVEEKPVEEKPAEEKPV
-250 EEKPVEEKPAD
+250 EEKPAEEKPAEEKPAEEKPAD

-294 RNLNKSNVIRKLA
+294 RNLNKSNVVIKLA
-307 WKLTLFLSRGL
+307 WKLKLFLWRGL

-354 LESFFQGKNAEVVF
+354 LESFFQWEGDDSEWKNADVVF

-374 NQLSINFIKG
+374 NQLSIDFIKG
-384 KVSEGDFQTQFNT
+384 KVSEIDFQTQFNT
-397 IVKNQNRQERQKNW
+397 IVKNQNRQERQKSW

-459 LKNYQKNPDFLEKV
+459 LKNYQKNPDFLEKI

-482 TNIKGY
+482 TNIQEY
-488 FKLQK
+488 FRRQK
-493 AKRAMAL
+493 SRRAMAL
-500 ENLKM
+500 KNLKM
-505 ELKLFTDKKSAYQID
+505 QLKLFTDKKSAYQID
-520 NSDREKWWIFKL
+520 NSDREKWWIYEL
-532 GKKIDKLP
+532 GKKLDKLP
-540 RWAQTLGFTGTGV
+540 RLAQTAGFAGFAGIGA
-553 LVGLTGGALGLWVV
+553 LVGVTGGALGLWVF
-567 GTSGLTTGTFAG
+567 GTSLLTTGTFAG

-612 AKIEKRKQDSLL
+612 AKIKKRKQDSLL
-624 KGAKNWYRSYRAKR
+624 KGVKNLYRSYRAGR

-654 EISKKLLDFWATLNT
+654 EISKKLLDFWATLNI
-669 PWDTEKAEIL
+669 PSDAEKAEIL

-721 VCKKLGLEY
+721 VCKKLGLKYAE
-730 TKIDSETAKKN
+730 IDSETTKEN

-753 KKQRAKLAKKY
+753 KKQRAKLARKY
-764 GFTTGAASLVAATV
+764 GLATGAASFVAATV
-778 TQWIMGT
+778 TQWRMGT

-810 LGSSDLGNVNTWWGQ
+810 LGGTELGDTDNWGGQ
-825 IHDGVKNAFD
+825 IHDGVKNAFH
-835 GLGDNATVNI
+835 GLADNATVNI

-867 YHAKVADIIKEIDTL
+867 YQDKITDVIREIDTL
-882 NLSKD
+882 PLSKD

-902 VEWNSKVFTSDI
+902 VDWSKNFTSDY
-914 LHGQRCAEWLLE
+914 LHGQRCAKWLLE
-926 TARGLAH
+926 IARGLADTK
-933 SGSKVV
+933 SEIV

-947 MNIAGSKIR
+947 MNVAGSKIR

-975 KPGSGRSWWIPISRF
+975 KPGSGRSWWVPITRF

-1030 EAKKKN
+1030 EAEKKNEEAEKKNEEAEKKNEEAKKKN
-1036 EEAENKNEE
+1036 EEAEKKNEE
-1045 AENKNEEAENN
+1045 A
-1056 NEETEK
+1056 EK

-1077 NIKAEINNAINKLK
+1077 NIKAEINDAINELEK
-1091 QLEIQDNLY
+1091 LEIYDNLY

-1110 KLDTFDELIKL
+1110 KLEKFDEIIRL
-1121 NEDAITKY
+1121 NEEAITKY

-1148 KATQETTTEQN
+1148 KATEESTTEQN

-1180 ENGKKNEEA
+1180 ENGKKNKEA
-1189 EKKNEVK
+1189 
-1196 FVKFRDLDLEE
+1196 
-1207 FDSENKI
+1207 
-1214 YLTHHTSKDSAESI
+1214 
-1228 IKTGLRHRG
+1228 
-1237 VLQWTTNLVSKDALL
+1237 DA
-1252 KHLENAENGN
+1252 
-1262 HRHRDSDTVVILE
+1262 
-1275 FDKKEFDINPGE
+1275 
-1287 KSIIDRIWEKL
+1287 
-1298 MLDNAQNEYK
+1298 
-1308 LSVPPQYIKKVVS
+1308 
-1321 LDLKPKDLIS
+1321 
-1331 STTPTINGAENE
+1331 
-1343 VTPTITP
+1343 
-1350 QVPDS
+1350 
-1355 IVNEQNSNNDVIS
+1355 NEQNSNNEPIS
-1368 RDKADKKARE
+1368 QDRADKKARE
-1378 FRDRY
+1378 FRDKY

-1393 EDKDIGKLLK
+1393 EDKDIGKLLN

-1411 SGTGKKSPEEKFK
+1411 SGIDKKSPEEKFK
-1424 VYEDAI
+1424 LYEDAI
-1430 QDLEERK
+1430 QDLEELNIQDLEELK
-1437 KEIDKILSNRKTSS
+1437 KQIGKILSKRKTSS

>member
-1 MNSRNTSPKSINE
+1 MNSRNNSTKNINE

-27 EKIKSNLFQIISNE
+27 EKVKDDLVSAFSNQ
-41 LKHASKRERE
+41 LKNASERERK

-56 MMLYIWALF
+56 LLVYLKELF
-65 EGMLSDENSKTEKAE
+65 EKLHDEWLEKE
-80 YEKQY
+80 ERKQLLRQY
-85 RLYAHLAK
+85 KLYVHLAK
-93 ELNFER
+93 ELNFKM
-99 ALNQLKIHENL
+99 ALDQIKRHEELKDQ
-110 IKEKENKK
+110 EKIEKKK
-118 RKQAEEQTE
+118 RKKKKTE
-127 KITNKKTNQ
+127 KKLKRKLEEKLRKETNKKTNQ
-136 VIGNENNTGNNKA
+136 VIGDENNTGNNKA
-149 IQEGNWIQVNGN
+149 TQQGNWIQVNGN
-161 GNVVILWGNYRDW
+161 GNVVILWGHYREWEENY
-174 GGIFPNIPGSLI
+174 
-186 EKPVAEKPAEEK
+186 PATT
-198 PVEEKPAEEKPV
+198 PAN
-210 EEKPTEEKPVEEKPA
+210 PTTTPDNPDATPDNPDATPDNPDATPA
-225 EEKPVEEKPVE
+225 NP
-236 EKPVEEKPVEEKPV
+236 
-250 EEKPVEEKPAD
+250 D

-294 RNLNKSNVIRKLA
+294 RNLNKSNVVRKLA

-459 LKNYQKNPDFLEKV
+459 LKSYQKNPDFLEKV

-520 NSDREKWWIFKL
+520 NSDREKWWIFKR
-532 GKKIDKLP
+532 GKKLDKLP
-540 RWAQTLGFTGTGV
+540 RWTQAAGFAGIGA
-553 LVGLTGGALGLWVV
+553 LVGVTGGALGLWVV
-567 GTSGLTTGTFAG
+567 GTSALTTGTFAG

-612 AKIEKRKQDSLL
+612 AKIERRKQDSLL
-624 KGAKNWYRSYRAKR
+624 KWVKNLYRSYRAKR

-669 PWDTEKAEIL
+669 PSDTEKAEIL

-686 ARLEAYYQSWHNFLA
+686 ARLEAYYETGHNFLA

-711 MNELHMAIDM
+711 MNELHMVIDM
-721 VCKKLGLEY
+721 VCKKLGLKYAE
-730 TKIDSETAKKN
+730 IDSETTKKN

-753 KKQRAKLAKKY
+753 KKQRAKLAGKY
-764 GFTTGAASLVAATV
+764 GLATGAISFASAWGLQAM
-778 TQWIMGT
+778 MGT
-785 GMFSHEAVP
+785 GMYSQEAVP

-810 LGSSDLGNVNTWWGQ
+810 LGNSDLGNVNTWWGQ

-867 YHAKVADIIKEIDTL
+867 YQAKIADIIKEIDTL

-902 VEWNSKVFTSDI
+902 VEWDSKVFTSDI

-1030 EAKKKN
+1030 EAEKKN
-1036 EEAENKNEE
+1036 KEAE
-1045 AENKNEEAENN
+1045 
-1056 NEETEK
+1056 K
-1062 QIELEINENDSQSVK
+1062 QTELEINENDSQSVK
-1077 NIKAEINNAINKLK
+1077 NIKAEINNAINELNR
-1091 QLEIQDNLY
+1091 LEIQDNLY

-1110 KLDTFDELIKL
+1110 KLDTFDEIIRL
-1121 NEDAITKY
+1121 NEEAITKY
-1129 RQEIQDLKAKLNDQ
+1129 RQEIQDLKVKLNDQ

-1148 KATQETTTEQN
+1148 KATQENTTEQN
-1159 REQTKKESTTF
+1159 REQTKRESTTS

-1189 EKKNEVK
+1189 ENNNEEA
-1196 FVKFRDLDLEE
+1196 D
-1207 FDSENKI
+1207 
-1214 YLTHHTSKDSAESI
+1214 
-1228 IKTGLRHRG
+1228 
-1237 VLQWTTNLVSKDALL
+1237 
-1252 KHLENAENGN
+1252 
-1262 HRHRDSDTVVILE
+1262 
-1275 FDKKEFDINPGE
+1275 
-1287 KSIIDRIWEKL
+1287 
-1298 MLDNAQNEYK
+1298 
-1308 LSVPPQYIKKVVS
+1308 
-1321 LDLKPKDLIS
+1321 
-1331 STTPTINGAENE
+1331 
-1343 VTPTITP
+1343 
-1350 QVPDS
+1350 
-1355 IVNEQNSNNDVIS
+1355 VNEQNSNNEPIS
-1368 RDKADKKARE
+1368 QDRADKKARE
-1378 FRDRY
+1378 FRDKY

-1393 EDKDIGKLLK
+1393 EDKDIGKLLN
-1403 DFFTKISE
+1403 DLFTDVTK
-1411 SGTGKKSPEEKFK
+1411 SGIDKKSPEEKFK
-1424 VYEDAI
+1424 LYEDAI
-1430 QDLEERK
+1430 QDLEELNIQDLEELK
-1437 KEIDKILSNRKTSS
+1437 KQIGKILSKRKTSS

>member
-1 MNSRNTSPKSINE
+1 MNSRNNSTKNINE

-27 EKIKSNLFQIISNE
+27 EKVKDDLVSAFSNQ
-41 LKHASKRERE
+41 LKNASARERK

-56 MMLYIWALF
+56 LLVYLEELF
-65 EGMLSDENSKTEKAE
+65 EELHDEWLGKKERE
-80 YEKQY
+80 QLLRQY
-85 RLYAHLAK
+85 KLYVHLAK
-93 ELNFER
+93 ELNFKM
-99 ALNQLKIHENL
+99 ALDQIKRHEELRDQKKI
-110 IKEKENKK
+110 EKKK
-118 RKQAEEQTE
+118 RKKKKTE
-127 KITNKKTNQ
+127 KKLKGKLEEKLRKETNKKTNQ
-136 VIGNENNTGNNKA
+136 VIGDENNTGNNKA
-149 IQEGNWIQVNGN
+149 TQEGNWIQVNGN
-161 GNVVILWGNYRDW
+161 GNVVILWGHYREWGENY
-174 GGIFPNIPGSLI
+174 PTTLAN
-186 EKPVAEKPAEEK
+186 PATT
-198 PVEEKPAEEKPV
+198 PAN
-210 EEKPTEEKPVEEKPA
+210 PTTTPA
-225 EEKPVEEKPVE
+225 NPTTT
-236 EKPVEEKPVEEKPV
+236 
-250 EEKPVEEKPAD
+250 PANPTTTPANPTTTPANPDATPTNPDATPTNPDATPDNPDTTPDNPDATPDNPDATPDNPDTTPDNPDATPDNPDATPDNPDATPDNPDATPDNPD

-294 RNLNKSNVIRKLA
+294 RKLNKYNVV
-307 WKLTLFLSRGL
+307 WKLKLFLTRGL

-374 NQLSINFIKG
+374 NQLSIDFIKG

-520 NSDREKWWIFKL
+520 NSDREKWWIFKR
-532 GKKIDKLP
+532 GKKLDKLP
-540 RWAQTLGFTGTGV
+540 RWTQAAGFAGIGA
-553 LVGLTGGALGLWVV
+553 LVGVTGGALGLWVV
-567 GTSGLTTGTFAG
+567 GTSALTTGTFAG

-669 PWDTEKAEIL
+669 PSDTEKAEIL

-753 KKQRAKLAKKY
+753 KKQRAKLARKY
-764 GFTTGAASLVAATV
+764 GAATGAISAGTAIG
-778 TQWIMGT
+778 TQRIMGT
-785 GMFSHEAVP
+785 GMFSQEAVP
-794 WSTISKPNIS
+794 WSTISKPNIT

-825 IHDGVKNAFD
+825 IHDGVKNAFN

-867 YHAKVADIIKEIDTL
+867 YQAKIADIIKEIDML

-894 QLHDEPWK
+894 QFHDEPWK

-1030 EAKKKN
+1030 EAEKKDEEAEKKNEEAKKKNEETKKKNEETEKKNEEAKKKN
-1036 EEAENKNEE
+1036 EEAKKKNEETEKKNEE
-1045 AENKNEEAENN
+1045 AEKKNEEAEKKNEETEKKNKEAEKKNEEAEKKNEEAENN
-1056 NEETEK
+1056 NEEA
-1062 QIELEINENDSQSVK
+1062 D
-1077 NIKAEINNAINKLK
+1077 
-1091 QLEIQDNLY
+1091 
-1100 KSKRSKIKKE
+1100 
-1110 KLDTFDELIKL
+1110 
-1121 NEDAITKY
+1121 
-1129 RQEIQDLKAKLNDQ
+1129 
-1143 LKAEG
+1143 
-1148 KATQETTTEQN
+1148 
-1159 REQTKKESTTF
+1159 
-1170 GKLEDVTIEW
+1170 
-1180 ENGKKNEEA
+1180 
-1189 EKKNEVK
+1189 
-1196 FVKFRDLDLEE
+1196 
-1207 FDSENKI
+1207 
-1214 YLTHHTSKDSAESI
+1214 
-1228 IKTGLRHRG
+1228 
-1237 VLQWTTNLVSKDALL
+1237 
-1252 KHLENAENGN
+1252 
-1262 HRHRDSDTVVILE
+1262 
-1275 FDKKEFDINPGE
+1275 
-1287 KSIIDRIWEKL
+1287 
-1298 MLDNAQNEYK
+1298 
-1308 LSVPPQYIKKVVS
+1308 
-1321 LDLKPKDLIS
+1321 
-1331 STTPTINGAENE
+1331 
-1343 VTPTITP
+1343 
-1350 QVPDS
+1350 
-1355 IVNEQNSNNDVIS
+1355 VNEQNSNNEPIS
-1368 RDKADKKARE
+1368 QDRADKKARE
-1378 FRDRY
+1378 FRDKY
-1383 TEYRKLFMKD
+1383 TEYRKLFIKD
-1393 EDKDIGKLLK
+1393 EDKDIGKLLN
-1403 DFFTKISE
+1403 DLFTDVTK
-1411 SGTGKKSPEEKFK
+1411 SGIDKKSPEEKFK
-1424 VYEDAI
+1424 LYEDAI
-1430 QDLEERK
+1430 QDLEELNIQDLEELK
-1437 KEIDKILSNRKTSS
+1437 KQIGKILSKRKTSS

>member
-27 EKIKSNLFQIISNE
+27 EKIKNNLFQIISNE

-85 RLYAHLAK
+85 RFYAHLAK

-136 VIGNENNTGNNKA
+136 VSGNENNTGNNKA

-161 GNVVILWGNYRDW
+161 GNVVIVWGNYRDW

-186 EKPVAEKPAEEK
+186 EKPVEEKPIEEK
-198 PVEEKPAEEKPV
+198 PVEEKPAEEKPAQ
-210 EEKPTEEKPVEEKPA
+210 EKPAQEKPAQEKPV

-250 EEKPVEEKPAD
+250 EEKPVEEKPVEEKPVEEKPVD

-294 RNLNKSNVIRKLA
+294 RKLNKYNVV
-307 WKLTLFLSRGL
+307 WKLKLFLWRGL

-329 KAKNKPFGDDAA
+329 RAKNKPFGDDAA

-354 LESFFQGKNAEVVF
+354 LESFFQWKNADPESKNDDSEWKNADVVF

-374 NQLSINFIKG
+374 NQLSIDFIKG
-384 KVSEGDFQTQFNT
+384 KVSEIDFQTQFNT

-459 LKNYQKNPDFLEKV
+459 LKNYQKNPDFLEKI

-482 TNIKGY
+482 TNIQEY
-488 FKLQK
+488 FRRQK
-493 AKRAMAL
+493 SRRAMAL
-500 ENLKM
+500 KNLKM
-505 ELKLFTDKKSAYQID
+505 QLKLFTDKKSAYQID
-520 NSDREKWWIFKL
+520 NSDREKWWIYER
-532 GKKIDKLP
+532 GKKLDKLH
-540 RWAQTLGFTGTGV
+540 RLTQAAGFTGIGV
-553 LVGLTGGALGLWVV
+553 LLGLTGGALGLWVV
-567 GTSGLTTGTFAG
+567 GTSALTTGTVAG

-624 KGAKNWYRSYRAKR
+624 KGVKNLYRSHRAKR

-669 PWDTEKAEIL
+669 PSDAEKAEIL

-721 VCKKLGLEY
+721 VCKKLGLKYAE
-730 TKIDSETAKKN
+730 IDSNTAKKN

-764 GFTTGAASLVAATV
+764 GFATGAISFASAWGL
-778 TQWIMGT
+778 QKMMGT
-785 GMFSHEAVP
+785 GMYSQEAVP

-810 LGSSDLGNVNTWWGQ
+810 LGGTELWNINNWGGQ

-835 GLGDNATVNI
+835 GLGNTTTVNI

-850 TDATQVLPWSKL
+850 TDATQVLPGSKF
-862 LDTSA
+862 LDASV
-867 YHAKVADIIKEIDTL
+867 YHDKLTEVVNEIDTL
-882 NLSKD
+882 SLSND
-887 QKLAFIK
+887 QKAAFIK
-894 QLHDEPWK
+894 QLQDEPWK
-902 VEWNSKVFTSDI
+902 ADWTKWFTSDY

-926 TARGLAH
+926 TARGLAN
-933 SGSKVV
+933 SGSNLV

-947 MNIAGSKIR
+947 MNIAGS
-956 EQSERFFDI
+956 QAHNQAERFFNV
-965 NMEIVENIPG
+965 NMEVVEHIPG
-975 KPGSGRSWWIPISRF
+975 KAGHGIRWWIPITGF
-990 DNTFKKD
+990 ANTFKKEPKNSD
-997 PEKSGSWST
+997 FSSPGETIRIEK
-1006 TSTPDNSTTPTPG
+1006 P
-1019 DSANQWPITKE
+1019 
-1030 EAKKKN
+1030 
-1036 EEAENKNEE
+1036 
-1045 AENKNEEAENN
+1045 
-1056 NEETEK
+1056 
-1062 QIELEINENDSQSVK
+1062 
-1077 NIKAEINNAINKLK
+1077 EINNATSEKKDTPVVFTAPAADNTLPDEREK
-1091 QLEIQDNLY
+1091 QQKTIKEEMTEIRNTSTE
-1100 KSKRSKIKKE
+1100 KEKTMKKE
-1110 KLDTFDELIKL
+1110 
-1121 NEDAITKY
+1121 N
-1129 RQEIQDLKAKLNDQ
+1129 QEEYERIYQKTGIDIRNIND
-1143 LKAEG
+1143 
-1148 KATQETTTEQN
+1148 
-1159 REQTKKESTTF
+1159 KESR
-1170 GKLEDVTIEW
+1170 
-1180 ENGKKNEEA
+1180 
-1189 EKKNEVK
+1189 
-1196 FVKFRDLDLEE
+1196 FVKFRDLNKKE
-1207 FDSENKI
+1207 FDKEFDFENKI
-1214 YLTHHTSKDSAESI
+1214 YLTHHTIKDSAENI
-1228 IKTGLRHRG
+1228 VKTGLLHRG
-1237 VLQWTTNLVSKDALL
+1237 VLQWTTNLVGKDIF

-1262 HRHRDSDTVVILE
+1262 YTHRNSDTVIILE
-1275 FDKKEFDINPGE
+1275 FDKKEFNINPEE
-1287 KSIIDRIWEKL
+1287 KNVIDRIWEKL
-1298 MLDNAQNEYK
+1298 MLNNAQNGYK

-1331 STTPTINGAENE
+1331 NITPTINAAENE

-1350 QVPDS
+1350 QVPETAVETVLVDEKRKQFTQA
-1355 IVNEQNSNNDVIS
+1355 I
-1368 RDKADKKARE
+1368 R
-1378 FRDRY
+1378 
-1383 TEYRKLFMKD
+1383 EYRELIDKLDIPKEQKISLHESANKLFGD
-1393 EDKDIGKLLK
+1393 VFSVDSD
-1403 DFFTKISE
+1403 S
-1411 SGTGKKSPEEKFK
+1411 KSPQEKIKQF
-1424 VYEDAI
+1424 
-1430 QDLEERK
+1430 QDGITLLTQLK
-1437 KEIDKILSNRKTSS
+1437 KEMQRE

>member
-1 MNSRNTSPKSINE
+1 MR
-14 LVKTATN
+14 V
-21 KLDTTT
+21 
-27 EKIKSNLFQIISNE
+27 Q
-41 LKHASKRERE
+41 ERK

-56 MMLYIWALF
+56 LLVYLEELF
-65 EGMLSDENSKTEKAE
+65 EELHDEWLEKE
-80 YEKQY
+80 ERKQLLRQY
-85 RLYAHLAK
+85 KLYVHLAK
-93 ELNFER
+93 ELNFKM
-99 ALNQLKIHENL
+99 ALDQIKRHKELRDQEKIEKK
-110 IKEKENKK
+110 KEKKKKTEKKLK
-118 RKQAEEQTE
+118 RKLEEKLRKETKE
-127 KITNKKTNQ
+127 KTNQ
-136 VIGNENNTGNNKA
+136 VIGDENNTGNNKA
-149 IQEGNWIQVNGN
+149 TQQGNWIQVNGN

-174 GGIFPNIPGSLI
+174 GEIFPSIPGSLVEKPTEERPTE
-186 EKPVAEKPAEEK
+186 EKPVEQKPVEQKPVEQKPAEQKPAEEKPAEEKPVEQKPVEQKPAEEKPVEQKPAEERPVGEK

-210 EEKPTEEKPVEEKPA
+210 EEKPI

-236 EKPVEEKPVEEKPV
+236 QKPTEEKPVEQKPV
-250 EEKPVEEKPAD
+250 N
-261 DYEFDLTA
+261 DYKFDLTA

-274 ENIHLEN
+274 ENMHLEN

-294 RNLNKSNVIRKLA
+294 RNLNKSNVVIKLA
-307 WKLTLFLSRGL
+307 WKLRLFLWRGL

-354 LESFFQGKNAEVVF
+354 LESFFQWKNADPESKNDDSEWKNADVAF

-374 NQLSINFIKG
+374 NQLSIDFIKG

-459 LKNYQKNPDFLEKV
+459 LKNYQKNPDFLEEV

-482 TNIKGY
+482 TNIKRY

-493 AKRAMAL
+493 ENRAMAL
-500 ENLKM
+500 KNLKM
-505 ELKLFTDKKSAYQID
+505 QLKLFTDKKSAYQID
-520 NSDREKWWIFKL
+520 NSDREKWWIFKR
-532 GKKIDKLP
+532 GKKLDKLP
-540 RWAQTLGFTGTGV
+540 RWTQAAGFAGIGA
-553 LVGLTGGALGLWVV
+553 LVGVTGGALGLWVV
-567 GTSGLTTGTFAG
+567 GTSALTTGTFAG

-669 PWDTEKAEIL
+669 PSDTEKAEIL

-753 KKQRAKLAKKY
+753 KKQRAKLARKY
-764 GFTTGAASLVAATV
+764 GAATGAISAGTAIG
-778 TQWIMGT
+778 TQRIMGT
-785 GMFSHEAVP
+785 GMFSQEAVP
-794 WSTISKPNIS
+794 WSTISKPNIT

-825 IHDGVKNAFD
+825 IHDGVKNAFN

-867 YHAKVADIIKEIDTL
+867 YQAKIADIIKEIDML

-894 QLHDEPWK
+894 QFHDEPWK

-1030 EAKKKN
+1030 EAEKKDEEAEKKNEEAKKKNEETKKKNEETEKKNEETEKKN
-1036 EEAENKNEE
+1036 EEAE
-1045 AENKNEEAENN
+1045 
-1056 NEETEK
+1056 K
-1062 QIELEINENDSQSVK
+1062 QTELEINENDSQSVK
-1077 NIKAEINNAINKLK
+1077 NIKAEINNAINELNR
-1091 QLEIQDNLY
+1091 LEIQDNLY
-1100 KSKRSKIKKE
+1100 KSRRSKIKKE
-1110 KLDTFDELIKL
+1110 KLDAFDKLIKL
-1121 NEDAITKY
+1121 NKDTITK
-1129 RQEIQDLKAKLNDQ
+1129 RKQKIQDLKVKLKDQ

-1148 KATQETTTEQN
+1148 KLSEETTTEQN
-1159 REQTKKESTTF
+1159 REQTKKDSTTS

-1189 EKKNEVK
+1189 EKKNEETEK
-1196 FVKFRDLDLEE
+1196 KNEE
-1207 FDSENKI
+1207 
-1214 YLTHHTSKDSAESI
+1214 AE
-1228 IKTGLRHRG
+1228 KK
-1237 VLQWTTNLVSKDALL
+1237 N
-1252 KHLENAENGN
+1252 EEAENN
-1262 HRHRDSDTVVILE
+1262 
-1275 FDKKEFDINPGE
+1275 
-1287 KSIIDRIWEKL
+1287 
-1298 MLDNAQNEYK
+1298 NEEA
-1308 LSVPPQYIKKVVS
+1308 
-1321 LDLKPKDLIS
+1321 D
-1331 STTPTINGAENE
+1331 
-1343 VTPTITP
+1343 
-1350 QVPDS
+1350 
-1355 IVNEQNSNNDVIS
+1355 VNEQNSNNEPIS
-1368 RDKADKKARE
+1368 QDRADKKARE
-1378 FRDRY
+1378 FRDKY
-1383 TEYRKLFMKD
+1383 TEYRKLFIKD
-1393 EDKDIGKLLK
+1393 EDKDIGKLLN
-1403 DFFTKISE
+1403 DLFTDVTK
-1411 SGTGKKSPEEKFK
+1411 SGIDKKSPEEKFK
-1424 VYEDAI
+1424 LYEDAI
-1430 QDLEERK
+1430 QDLEELNIQDLEELK
-1437 KEIDKILSNRKTSS
+1437 KQIGKILSKRKTSS

>member
-1 MNSRNTSPKSINE
+1 
-14 LVKTATN
+14 
-21 KLDTTT
+21 
-27 EKIKSNLFQIISNE
+27 
-41 LKHASKRERE
+41 
-51 LMEGE
+51 
-56 MMLYIWALF
+56 
-65 EGMLSDENSKTEKAE
+65 
-80 YEKQY
+80 
-85 RLYAHLAK
+85 
-93 ELNFER
+93 
-99 ALNQLKIHENL
+99 
-110 IKEKENKK
+110 
-118 RKQAEEQTE
+118 
-127 KITNKKTNQ
+127 
-136 VIGNENNTGNNKA
+136 
-149 IQEGNWIQVNGN
+149 
-161 GNVVILWGNYRDW
+161 
-174 GGIFPNIPGSLI
+174 
-186 EKPVAEKPAEEK
+186 
-198 PVEEKPAEEKPV
+198 
-210 EEKPTEEKPVEEKPA
+210 
-225 EEKPVEEKPVE
+225 
-236 EKPVEEKPVEEKPV
+236 
-250 EEKPVEEKPAD
+250 
-261 DYEFDLTA
+261 
-269 SLSDV
+269 
-274 ENIHLEN
+274 
-281 ARYKAE
+281 
-287 EQIKEKY
+287 
-294 RNLNKSNVIRKLA
+294 
-307 WKLTLFLSRGL
+307 
-318 TRKKLIQEEMK
+318 MK

-341 VNLELGKGVNRQE
+341 VNFELGKGVNRQE
-354 LESFFQGKNAEVVF
+354 LESFFQGKNAQVVF

-374 NQLSINFIKG
+374 NQLSIDFIKG
-384 KVSEGDFQTQFNT
+384 KVSEGDFQAQFNT

-567 GTSGLTTGTFAG
+567 GTSALTTGTFAG

-669 PWDTEKAEIL
+669 PSDTEKDEIL

-721 VCKKLGLEY
+721 VCKKLGLKYAE
-730 TKIDSETAKKN
+730 IDSETTKEN

-764 GFTTGAASLVAATV
+764 GFATGAISFASAWGLQAM
-778 TQWIMGT
+778 MGT

-867 YHAKVADIIKEIDTL
+867 YQAKIADIIKEIDTL

-1030 EAKKKN
+1030 EAEKKNEEAEKKNEEAKKKN
-1036 EEAENKNEE
+1036 EEAEKKNEETEKKNEE
-1045 AENKNEEAENN
+1045 AEKKNEEAKKKNEEAKKKNEEAEKK
-1056 NEETEK
+1056 NEETEKKNEEAEKKNEEAEKKNEEAEK

-1091 QLEIQDNLY
+1091 QLEIYDNLY

-1110 KLDTFDELIKL
+1110 KLDTFDEIIRL

-1129 RQEIQDLKAKLNDQ
+1129 RQKIQDLKAKLNDQ
-1143 LKAEG
+1143 LKAE
-1148 KATQETTTEQN
+1148 
-1159 REQTKKESTTF
+1159 
-1170 GKLEDVTIEW
+1170 
-1180 ENGKKNEEA
+1180 
-1189 EKKNEVK
+1189 KNEVK
-1196 FVKFRDLDLEE
+1196 FVKIRDLDLKE
-1207 FDSENKI
+1207 FDFENKI
-1214 YLTHHTSKDSAESI
+1214 YLTHHTYKTSAESI
-1228 IKTGLRHRG
+1228 IKTGLRYHG
-1237 VLQWTTNLVSKDALL
+1237 NLQWTTNLVSKDTLL
-1252 KHLENAENGN
+1252 EHLENAENGN
-1262 HRHRDSDTVVILE
+1262 NRHRDSDTVVILE

-1287 KSIIDRIWEKL
+1287 KSVIDRIWEKL

-1308 LSVPPQYIKKVVS
+1308 LSVPPQCIKKVVS
-1321 LDLKPKDLIS
+1321 LDLKPIDY
-1331 STTPTINGAENE
+1331 STRRVAPIINPA
-1343 VTPTITP
+1343 
-1350 QVPDS
+1350 D
-1355 IVNEQNSNNDVIS
+1355 
-1368 RDKADKKARE
+1368 ADKKAGE

-1383 TEYRKLFMKD
+1383 TAYRKLFMKD
-1393 EDKDIGKLLK
+1393 EDKDIGKLLN
-1403 DFFTKISE
+1403 DLFTDVTKL
-1411 SGTGKKSPEEKFK
+1411 GVDTKSPEEKFK

-1430 QDLEERK
+1430 QRLEERK
-1437 KEIDKILSNRKTSS
+1437 KEIDKILSKRKTSS

>member
-1 MNSRNTSPKSINE
+1 MNSRNNSTKNINE

-27 EKIKSNLFQIISNE
+27 EKVKDDLVSAFSNQ
-41 LKHASKRERE
+41 LKNASERERK

-56 MMLYIWALF
+56 LLVYLKELF
-65 EGMLSDENSKTEKAE
+65 EELHDEWLGKEE
-80 YEKQY
+80 RKQLLRQY
-85 RLYAHLAK
+85 KLYVHLAK
-93 ELNFER
+93 ELNFKM
-99 ALNQLKIHENL
+99 ALDQIKRHEELRDQEKI
-110 IKEKENKK
+110 EKKK
-118 RKQAEEQTE
+118 RKKKKTE
-127 KITNKKTNQ
+127 KKLKRKLKEKLRKETNKKTNQ

-149 IQEGNWIQVNGN
+149 TQEGNWIQVNGN
-161 GNVVILWGNYRDW
+161 GNVVILWGHYREWTTNFQNVPEFQLDAPIS
-174 GGIFPNIPGSLI
+174 G
-186 EKPVAEKPAEEK
+186 EKNHREKPAEEK
-198 PVEEKPAEEKPV
+198 PVEEKPTEEKPVEEKPVEEKPAEEKPAEEKPV

-225 EEKPVEEKPVE
+225 EEKPAEEKPAEEKPVE
-236 EKPVEEKPVEEKPV
+236 EKPVEEKPVEEKPAEEKPV
-250 EEKPVEEKPAD
+250 EEKPAEEKPAEEKPAEEKPAD

-294 RNLNKSNVIRKLA
+294 RNLNKSNVVIKLA
-307 WKLTLFLSRGL
+307 WKLKLFLWRGL

-354 LESFFQGKNAEVVF
+354 LESFFQWEGDDSEWKNADVVF

-374 NQLSINFIKG
+374 NQLSIDFIKG
-384 KVSEGDFQTQFNT
+384 KVSEIDFQTQFNT
-397 IVKNQNRQERQKNW
+397 IVKNQNRQERQKSW

-459 LKNYQKNPDFLEKV
+459 LKNYQKNPDFLEKI

-482 TNIKGY
+482 TNIQEY
-488 FKLQK
+488 FRRQK
-493 AKRAMAL
+493 SRRAMAL
-500 ENLKM
+500 KNLKM
-505 ELKLFTDKKSAYQID
+505 QLKLFTDKKSAYQID
-520 NSDREKWWIFKL
+520 NSDREKWWIYEL
-532 GKKIDKLP
+532 GKKLDKLP
-540 RWAQTLGFTGTGV
+540 RLAQTAGFAGFAGIGA
-553 LVGLTGGALGLWVV
+553 LVGVTGGALGLWVF
-567 GTSGLTTGTFAG
+567 GTSLLTTGTFAG

-612 AKIEKRKQDSLL
+612 AKIKKRKQDSLL
-624 KGAKNWYRSYRAKR
+624 KGVKNLYRSYRAGR

-654 EISKKLLDFWATLNT
+654 EISKKLLDFWATLNI
-669 PWDTEKAEIL
+669 PSDAEKAEIL

-721 VCKKLGLEY
+721 VCKKLGLKYAE
-730 TKIDSETAKKN
+730 IDSETTKEN

-753 KKQRAKLAKKY
+753 KKQRAKLARKY
-764 GFTTGAASLVAATV
+764 GLATGAASFVAATV
-778 TQWIMGT
+778 TQWRMGT

-810 LGSSDLGNVNTWWGQ
+810 LGGTELGDTDNWGGQ
-825 IHDGVKNAFD
+825 IHDGVKNAFH
-835 GLGDNATVNI
+835 GLADNATVNI

-867 YHAKVADIIKEIDTL
+867 YQDKITDVIREIDTL
-882 NLSKD
+882 PLSKD

-902 VEWNSKVFTSDI
+902 VDWSKNFTSDY
-914 LHGQRCAEWLLE
+914 LHGQRCAKWLLE
-926 TARGLAH
+926 IARGLADTK
-933 SGSKVV
+933 SEIV

-947 MNIAGSKIR
+947 MNVAGSKIR

-975 KPGSGRSWWIPISRF
+975 KPGSGRSWWVPITRF

-1030 EAKKKN
+1030 EAEKKNEEAEKKNEEAEKKNEEAKKKN
-1036 EEAENKNEE
+1036 EEAEKKNEE
-1045 AENKNEEAENN
+1045 AEKKNEEAEKK
-1056 NEETEK
+1056 NEEAEKKNEEAEK

-1077 NIKAEINNAINKLK
+1077 NIKAEINNAISGLK
-1091 QLEIQDNLY
+1091 ILEIHDNLY
-1100 KSKRSKIKKE
+1100 KSKRSKIKKGR
-1110 KLDTFDELIKL
+1110 LDTFDEIIRL
-1121 NEDAITKY
+1121 NEDAITKR

-1148 KATQETTTEQN
+1148 KATEESTTEQN

-1180 ENGKKNEEA
+1180 ENGKKNKEA
-1189 EKKNEVK
+1189 
-1196 FVKFRDLDLEE
+1196 
-1207 FDSENKI
+1207 
-1214 YLTHHTSKDSAESI
+1214 
-1228 IKTGLRHRG
+1228 
-1237 VLQWTTNLVSKDALL
+1237 DA
-1252 KHLENAENGN
+1252 
-1262 HRHRDSDTVVILE
+1262 
-1275 FDKKEFDINPGE
+1275 
-1287 KSIIDRIWEKL
+1287 
-1298 MLDNAQNEYK
+1298 
-1308 LSVPPQYIKKVVS
+1308 
-1321 LDLKPKDLIS
+1321 
-1331 STTPTINGAENE
+1331 
-1343 VTPTITP
+1343 
-1350 QVPDS
+1350 
-1355 IVNEQNSNNDVIS
+1355 NEQNSNNEPIS
-1368 RDKADKKARE
+1368 QDRADKKARE
-1378 FRDRY
+1378 FRDKY

-1393 EDKDIGKLLK
+1393 EDKDIGKLLN

-1411 SGTGKKSPEEKFK
+1411 SGIDKKSPEEKFK
-1424 VYEDAI
+1424 LYEDAI
-1430 QDLEERK
+1430 QDLEELNIQDLEELK
-1437 KEIDKILSNRKTSS
+1437 KQIGKILSKRKTSS

>member
-149 IQEGNWIQVNGN
+149 TQEGNWIQVNGN
-161 GNVVILWGNYRDW
+161 GNVVIVWGNYRDW

-186 EKPVAEKPAEEK
+186 EKPVEEK
-198 PVEEKPAEEKPV
+198 PVEEKPAKQKPI
-210 EEKPTEEKPVEEKPA
+210 EEKPVEEKPA

-236 EKPVEEKPVEEKPV
+236 EEPAEEKPVEEKPV
-250 EEKPVEEKPAD
+250 EEEPAEEKPVEEKPAEEKPVEEKPVD

-294 RNLNKSNVIRKLA
+294 RNLNKSNVVEKFA
-307 WKLTLFLSRGL
+307 WKIKLFLSRGL

-354 LESFFQGKNAEVVF
+354 LESFFQWEGDDSEWKNADVVF

-374 NQLSINFIKG
+374 NQLSIDFIKG

-459 LKNYQKNPDFLEKV
+459 LKNYQKNPDFLEKI

-520 NSDREKWWIFKL
+520 NSDREKWWIFKR
-532 GKKIDKLP
+532 GKKLDKLP
-540 RWAQTLGFTGTGV
+540 RWTQAAGFTGTGV

-567 GTSGLTTGTFAG
+567 GTSALTTGTVAG

-612 AKIEKRKQDSLL
+612 AKIEKRKEDTQL
-624 KGAKNWYRSYRAKR
+624 KGAKNWYRSYRAGR
-638 QLNLYN
+638 QLDLYN
-644 NATQDFFGTK
+644 NATQSFEKTKTISEKLLAFGTSLKTPTEEEKSLAK
-654 EISKKLLDFWATLNT
+654 EILR
-669 PWDTEKAEIL
+669 E
-679 NTLVDAK
+679 AK
-686 ARLEAYYQSWHNFLA
+686 SRLEAYYNTGHNFLA
-701 SEDLAHIESD
+701 SENITHIESD
-711 MNELHMAIDM
+711 MNELHMAINM
-721 VCKKLGLEY
+721 VCEKLNLKY
-730 TKIDSETAKKN
+730 KDIDTEELIKN
-741 LISDYNNSFSVF
+741 QISGYHHASSVF

-764 GFTTGAASLVAATV
+764 GFATGAISFASAWGLQAM
-778 TQWIMGT
+778 MGT
-785 GMFSHEAVP
+785 GMYSQEAVP

-804 GKEYFG
+804 GKEYFE
-810 LGSSDLGNVNTWWGQ
+810 LGGTELGNINNWGGQ

-835 GLGDNATVNI
+835 GLGNTTTVNI
-845 HYGAG
+845 HYGAW
-850 TDATQVLPWSKL
+850 TDATQVLPGSKF
-862 LDTSA
+862 LDASV
-867 YHAKVADIIKEIDTL
+867 YHDKLTEVVNEIDTL
-882 NLSKD
+882 SLNNA
-887 QKLAFIK
+887 QKAAFIK
-894 QLHDEPWK
+894 QLQDEPWK
-902 VEWNSKVFTSDI
+902 ADWTKWFTSDY

-926 TARGLAH
+926 TARGLAN
-933 SGSKVV
+933 SGSNLV

-947 MNIAGSKIR
+947 MNIAGS
-956 EQSERFFDI
+956 QAHNQAERFFNV
-965 NMEIVENIPG
+965 NMEVVEHIPG
-975 KPGSGRSWWIPISRF
+975 KAGHGIRWWIPITGF
-990 DNTFKKD
+990 ANTFKKEPKNSD
-997 PEKSGSWST
+997 FSSPGETIRIEK
-1006 TSTPDNSTTPTPG
+1006 P
-1019 DSANQWPITKE
+1019 
-1030 EAKKKN
+1030 
-1036 EEAENKNEE
+1036 
-1045 AENKNEEAENN
+1045 
-1056 NEETEK
+1056 
-1062 QIELEINENDSQSVK
+1062 
-1077 NIKAEINNAINKLK
+1077 EINNATSEKKDTPVVFTAPAADNTLPDEREK
-1091 QLEIQDNLY
+1091 QQKTIKEEMTEIRNTSTE
-1100 KSKRSKIKKE
+1100 KEKTMKKE
-1110 KLDTFDELIKL
+1110 
-1121 NEDAITKY
+1121 N
-1129 RQEIQDLKAKLNDQ
+1129 QEEYERIYQKTGIDIRNIND
-1143 LKAEG
+1143 
-1148 KATQETTTEQN
+1148 
-1159 REQTKKESTTF
+1159 KESR
-1170 GKLEDVTIEW
+1170 
-1180 ENGKKNEEA
+1180 
-1189 EKKNEVK
+1189 
-1196 FVKFRDLDLEE
+1196 FVKLADIDMKE
-1207 FDSENKI
+1207 FDFENKI
-1214 YLTHHTSKDSAESI
+1214 YLTHHTSKDSAENI
-1228 IKTGLRHRG
+1228 VKTGLHHHG
-1237 VLQWTTNLVSKDALL
+1237 VLQWTTNLVGKDIF

-1262 HRHRDSDTVVILE
+1262 YSHRNSDTVIILE
-1275 FDKKEFDINPGE
+1275 FDKKEFNINPEE
-1287 KSIIDRIWEKL
+1287 KNVIDRIWEKL
-1298 MLDNAQNEYK
+1298 MLNNAQNGYK

-1321 LDLKPKDLIS
+1321 LDLKPKNLIS
-1331 STTPTINGAENE
+1331 NITPRINAAENE

-1350 QVPDS
+1350 QVPEI
-1355 IVNEQNSNNDVIS
+1355 IVEKLLVDEKRNQFTEAIREYRELIDKLDIPKEQKIS
-1368 RDKADKKARE
+1368 LRKSANKL
-1378 FRDRY
+1378 FRDV
-1383 TEYRKLFMKD
+1383 FSVD
-1393 EDKDIGKLLK
+1393 SD
-1403 DFFTKISE
+1403 S
-1411 SGTGKKSPEEKFK
+1411 KSPQEKIKQF
-1424 VYEDAI
+1424 
-1430 QDLEERK
+1430 QDGITLLTQLK
-1437 KEIDKILSNRKTSS
+1437 KEMQRE

>member
-1 MNSRNTSPKSINE
+1 MSNKRNLPSSKNISDLVRNTSNQLNNTTKKVKDD
-14 LVKTATN
+14 LVSAF
-21 KLDTTT
+21 
-27 EKIKSNLFQIISNE
+27 SNQ
-41 LKHASKRERE
+41 LKNASERERK

-56 MMLYIWALF
+56 LLVYLEELFKKLHDEWLEKEERKQLLRQYKLYV
-65 EGMLSDENSKTEKAE
+65 
-80 YEKQY
+80 
-85 RLYAHLAK
+85 HLAK
-93 ELNFER
+93 ELNFKM
-99 ALNQLKIHENL
+99 ALDQIKRHEELRDQEKI
-110 IKEKENKK
+110 EKKK
-118 RKQAEEQTE
+118 RKKKKTE
-127 KITNKKTNQ
+127 KKLKRKLKEKLRKETNKKTNQ

-149 IQEGNWIQVNGN
+149 TQEGNWIQVNGN
-161 GNVVILWGNYRDW
+161 GNVVILWGHYREWGENY
-174 GGIFPNIPGSLI
+174 PTT
-186 EKPVAEKPAEEK
+186 PAN
-198 PVEEKPAEEKPV
+198 PTTTPAN
-210 EEKPTEEKPVEEKPA
+210 PTTTPDNPTTTPA
-225 EEKPVEEKPVE
+225 NPTTTPDN
-236 EKPVEEKPVEEKPV
+236 PTTTPDNPTTT
-250 EEKPVEEKPAD
+250 PANPTTTPDNPTTTPDNPTTTPDNPTTTPDNPD
-261 DYEFDLTA
+261 DYKFDLTA

-329 KAKNKPFGDDAA
+329 KAKNKPFGDDAT

-354 LESFFQGKNAEVVF
+354 LESFFQGKNAQVVF

-374 NQLSINFIKG
+374 NQLSIDFIKG
-384 KVSEGDFQTQFNT
+384 KVSEGDFQAQFNT

-436 NELAERLDQWADTTE
+436 NELAERLDQWADTTD

-459 LKNYQKNPDFLEKV
+459 LKNYQKNPDFLEEI

-493 AKRAMAL
+493 ANRAMAL

-520 NSDREKWWIFKL
+520 NSDREKWWIFKR
-532 GKKIDKLP
+532 GKKLDKLP
-540 RWAQTLGFTGTGV
+540 RWTQAAGFAGIGA
-553 LVGLTGGALGLWVV
+553 LVGVTGGALGLWVV
-567 GTSGLTTGTFAG
+567 GTSALTTGTFAG

-669 PWDTEKAEIL
+669 PSDTEKDEIL
-679 NTLVDAK
+679 KTLVDAK

-701 SEDLAHIESD
+701 SENLAHIESD

-721 VCKKLGLEY
+721 VCKKLGLKYAE
-730 TKIDSETAKKN
+730 IDSETTKEN

-764 GFTTGAASLVAATV
+764 GFATGAISFASAWGLQAM
-778 TQWIMGT
+778 MGT

-867 YHAKVADIIKEIDTL
+867 YQAKVADIIKEIDTL

-902 VEWNSKVFTSDI
+902 VEWDSKVFTSDI

-947 MNIAGSKIR
+947 MNIAGTKIR

-975 KPGSGRSWWIPISRF
+975 KPGSGRRWWIPISRF

-997 PEKSGSWST
+997 PEKSGSSST

-1030 EAKKKN
+1030 EAEKKNEEAEKKNEEAKKKDEEAEKKNEEAEKKNEEAKKKNEEAKKKNEETEKKNEEAKKKN
-1036 EEAENKNEE
+1036 EEAENKNKE
-1045 AENKNEEAENN
+1045 A
-1056 NEETEK
+1056 EK
-1062 QIELEINENDSQSVK
+1062 QIEAEKQTELEINENDSQSVK
-1077 NIKAEINNAINKLK
+1077 NIKAEINYAINRLK
-1091 QLEIQDNLY
+1091 ILEIYDNLY

-1110 KLDTFDELIKL
+1110 KLEKFDEIIRL
-1121 NEDAITKY
+1121 NEEAITKY

-1148 KATQETTTEQN
+1148 KATQENTTEQN
-1159 REQTKKESTTF
+1159 REQTKRESTTS

-1189 EKKNEVK
+1189 ENNNEEA
-1196 FVKFRDLDLEE
+1196 D
-1207 FDSENKI
+1207 
-1214 YLTHHTSKDSAESI
+1214 
-1228 IKTGLRHRG
+1228 
-1237 VLQWTTNLVSKDALL
+1237 
-1252 KHLENAENGN
+1252 
-1262 HRHRDSDTVVILE
+1262 
-1275 FDKKEFDINPGE
+1275 
-1287 KSIIDRIWEKL
+1287 
-1298 MLDNAQNEYK
+1298 
-1308 LSVPPQYIKKVVS
+1308 
-1321 LDLKPKDLIS
+1321 
-1331 STTPTINGAENE
+1331 
-1343 VTPTITP
+1343 
-1350 QVPDS
+1350 
-1355 IVNEQNSNNDVIS
+1355 VNEQNSNNEPIS
-1368 RDKADKKARE
+1368 QDRADKKARE
-1378 FRDRY
+1378 FRDKY

-1393 EDKDIGKLLK
+1393 EDKDIGKLLN

-1411 SGTGKKSPEEKFK
+1411 SGIDKKSPEEKFK

-1430 QDLEERK
+1430 QDLEELNIQDLEELK
-1437 KEIDKILSNRKTSS
+1437 KQIGKILSKRKTSS

>member
-1 MNSRNTSPKSINE
+1 MNSRNNSTKNINE

-27 EKIKSNLFQIISNE
+27 EKVKDDLVSAFSNQ
-41 LKHASKRERE
+41 LKNASARERK

-56 MMLYIWALF
+56 LLVYLEELF
-65 EGMLSDENSKTEKAE
+65 EELHDEWLGKEE
-80 YEKQY
+80 RKQLLRQY
-85 RLYAHLAK
+85 KLYVHLAK
-93 ELNFER
+93 ELNFKM
-99 ALNQLKIHENL
+99 ALDQIKRHEELRDQEKI
-110 IKEKENKK
+110 EKKK
-118 RKQAEEQTE
+118 RKKKKTE
-127 KITNKKTNQ
+127 KKLKRKLEEKLRKETNKKTNQ
-136 VIGNENNTGNNKA
+136 VIGDENNTGNNKA
-149 IQEGNWIQVNGN
+149 TQQGNWIQVNGN
-161 GNVVILWGNYRDW
+161 GNVVILWGHYREWGENY
-174 GGIFPNIPGSLI
+174 PTT
-186 EKPVAEKPAEEK
+186 PAN
-198 PVEEKPAEEKPV
+198 PTTTPDNPTTTPAN
-210 EEKPTEEKPVEEKPA
+210 PTTTPDNPTTTPA
-225 EEKPVEEKPVE
+225 NPDATPDN
-236 EKPVEEKPVEEKPV
+236 PDTTPDNPTTT
-250 EEKPVEEKPAD
+250 PANPDATPDNPDTTPDNPDATPDNPDATPDNPDATPDNPD

-294 RNLNKSNVIRKLA
+294 RNLNKSNVVKKFA

-374 NQLSINFIKG
+374 NKLSIDFIKG
-384 KVSEGDFQTQFNT
+384 KVSESDFQTQFNT
-397 IVKNQNRQERQKNW
+397 IVKNQSWQERQKNW

-436 NELAERLDQWADTTE
+436 NELAERLDQWADTRE

-459 LKNYQKNPDFLEKV
+459 LKSYQKNPDFLEKV

-567 GTSGLTTGTFAG
+567 GTSALTTGTFAG

-624 KGAKNWYRSYRAKR
+624 KGVKNWYRSYRAKR

-669 PWDTEKAEIL
+669 PSDTEKAEIL

-686 ARLEAYYQSWHNFLA
+686 ARLGAYYETGHNFLA
-701 SEDLAHIESD
+701 SEDLTHIESD

-730 TKIDSETAKKN
+730 TNIDSETAKKN

-753 KKQRAKLAKKY
+753 RKQRAKLAKKY
-764 GFTTGAASLVAATV
+764 GFATGAVSFASAWGLQAM
-778 TQWIMGT
+778 MGT

-867 YHAKVADIIKEIDTL
+867 YQAKVADIIKEIDTL

-1030 EAKKKN
+1030 EAEKKDEEAEKKNEEAKKKN
-1036 EEAENKNEE
+1036 EEAKKKNEGTEKKNEE
-1045 AENKNEEAENN
+1045 AEKKNEGAEKK

-1062 QIELEINENDSQSVK
+1062 KNEWAEKKYEEAEKQTELEINENDSQSVK
-1077 NIKAEINNAINKLK
+1077 NIKAEINNAINELNR
-1091 QLEIQDNLY
+1091 LEIQDNLY
-1100 KSKRSKIKKE
+1100 KSRRSKIKKE

-1121 NEDAITKY
+1121 NKDAITKR
-1129 RQEIQDLKAKLNDQ
+1129 RQEIQDLKAKLRAQ

-1148 KATQETTTEQN
+1148 KLSEETTTEQN
-1159 REQTKKESTTF
+1159 REQTKK
-1170 GKLEDVTIEW
+1170 IQ
-1180 ENGKKNEEA
+1180 
-1189 EKKNEVK
+1189 
-1196 FVKFRDLDLEE
+1196 
-1207 FDSENKI
+1207 
-1214 YLTHHTSKDSAESI
+1214 
-1228 IKTGLRHRG
+1228 RH
-1237 VLQWTTNLVSKDALL
+1237 L
-1252 KHLENAENGN
+1252 GN
-1262 HRHRDSDTVVILE
+1262 W
-1275 FDKKEFDINPGE
+1275 K
-1287 KSIIDRIWEKL
+1287 
-1298 MLDNAQNEYK
+1298 M
-1308 LSVPPQYIKKVVS
+1308 
-1321 LDLKPKDLIS
+1321 
-1331 STTPTINGAENE
+1331 
-1343 VTPTITP
+1343 
-1350 QVPDS
+1350 
-1355 IVNEQNSNNDVIS
+1355 
-1368 RDKADKKARE
+1368 
-1378 FRDRY
+1378 
-1383 TEYRKLFMKD
+1383 
-1393 EDKDIGKLLK
+1393 
-1403 DFFTKISE
+1403 
-1411 SGTGKKSPEEKFK
+1411 
-1424 VYEDAI
+1424 
-1430 QDLEERK
+1430 
-1437 KEIDKILSNRKTSS
+1437 